1 MKDKIKLRTLV
12 SFSFVLFCLP
22 FLRTCSDNSLDK
34 LVPVPTESVAT
45 ETAADGTSIKD
56 TIKIESISKEASE
69 KNLKE
74 GSEERKI
81 SIEKAKKE
89 FTYNFYSLIYKTLN
103 PEDKKLSSTVFS
115 DLGFYPILALLLV
128 FISSITML
136 ILSFRERIKQISLL
150 AAANLVL
157 LITAIILFYA
167 SQVIEDLNQIKIG
180 FYLVV
185 INTVLIIILAW
196 KIKKTTS

>member
-1 MKDKIKLRTLV
+1 MKDKIKLRALV

-45 ETAADGTSIKD
+45 EIAADGTSIED
-56 TIKIESISKEASE
+56 TIKIESISKEASK
-69 KNLKE
+69 KNLKK
-74 GSEERKI
+74 GFEERKI

-103 PEDKKLSSTVFS
+103 PEDKKLNSTVFS

-128 FISSITML
+128 FISSITMFV
-136 ILSFRERIKQISLL
+136 LSFRERIKQISLL
-150 AAANLVL
+150 ATANLVL

-180 FYLVV
+180 FYLVLM
-185 INTVLIIILAW
+185 NTIFIIIVSARMNRN
-196 KIKKTTS
+196 K

>member
-45 ETAADGTSIKD
+45 ETSADELSIND
-56 TIKIESISKEASE
+56 TVKLETVSKEANE
-69 KNLKE
+69 KNLKK
-74 GSEERKI
+74 GFEERKI

-89 FTYNFYSLIYKTLN
+89 FTYNFYKLIYKTLN
-103 PEDKKLSSTVFS
+103 PEDKKLNSTIFS

-150 AAANLVL
+150 ATANLVL
-157 LITAIILFYA
+157 LVTAIILFYA

-180 FYLVV
+180 FYLVLM
-185 INTVLIIILAW
+185 NTIFIIIV
-196 KIKKTTS
+196 SVRMNRN